1 MLSIVHRLKG
11 SAWIAVILL
20 AMTVPAV
27 AADRQILREAVARIL
42 NADPAGLELSP
53 LESASDVFRI
63 EAGAG
68 DGASEL
74 FAASSS
80 TLVGSLGYSGK
91 PVDIAV
97 VVDVSSD
104 AAKISGAELLSH
116 SEPILTLGIDTRD
129 LSRYV
134 GGFAGTDADAGLAS
148 LVRGGSLPQAVS
160 GATVSSGAI
169 RNAILRTGRAV
180 ARAARSEEAE
190 RAQAAAEEI
199 ENYSG
204 LLESGAVSRL
214 SVDFT
219 EAREALPGYTTIEPG
234 KDTFVELHAGV
245 LRDNEAT
252 AKLLGQKAF
261 ARVDAERGRSE
272 TALFIAASGLYSVKG
287 TGWRKSGV
295 FDRLELIQGD
305 RTIRLPSDRHFRLEE
320 LAIGGAPKFREAM
333 VVFVP
338 ASAGFDPDKPARLD
352 LVVTAPDKS
361 SARFGLDLVPEGAPT
376 GVVVQELAD
385 EREGWRLEWEARAPE
400 LAILTVMLTVLF
412 AVLYVSGPL
421 VRRAETYRA
430 FRTGFLFVTLVW
442 LGWIAGAQ
450 LSVVQVVAFIHSLLA
465 DFRWQTFLLDP
476 LVFTLWAFVAITLVF
491 WGRGVYCGWLCPFGA
506 LQELTNQ
513 AARRFNLRQIE
524 IPWEI
529 HIRLWPIK
537 YVFLFLIV
545 GVSLQEIGLAF
556 RLAEVEPFKT
566 AITLHFLRP
575 PAFVAYA
582 LVLLFVGLFVE
593 RAFCR
598 YLCPLGAALALP
610 SKFKIFDWLV
620 RRPQCGRE
628 CRLCATTCTVQAIDP
643 IGRINPNE
651 CIYCLRCQA
660 NYHDETV
667 CVPLKMRARRRNPT
681 APHDT
686 DKAS

>member
-1 MLSIVHRLKG
+1 MVAIVHRLK
-11 SAWIAVILL
+11 AALWAVVLL
-20 AMTVPAV
+20 AGMAMPVV
-27 AADRQILREAVARIL
+27 AAGEKTLREAAAGIL
-42 NADPAGLELSP
+42 NAGPAGLDLSQ
-53 LESASDVFRI
+53 LETAPDVYRI
-63 EAGAG
+63 EGEAGG
-68 DGASEL
+68 G
-74 FAASSS
+74 SSS
-80 TLVGSLGYSGK
+80 LYVGSSFRLVGSLGYSGK
-91 PVDIAV
+91 PVDVAV
-97 VVDVSSD
+97 VVDVSN
-104 AAKISGAELLSH
+104 AAARISGAKLLSH

-129 LSRYV
+129 LARYV
-134 GGFAGTDADAGLAS
+134 GGFAGTDVDAGLAA
-148 LVRGGSLPQAVS
+148 LVRGGSLPDAVS

-169 RNAILRTGRAV
+169 RNAILRAGRTI
-180 ARAARSEEAE
+180 ARAARAE
-190 RAQAAAEEI
+190 TARTGAAIREMEDFPDFV
-199 ENYSG
+199 EG
-204 LLESGAVSRL
+204 GAISRM
-214 SVDFT
+214 SVDFAA
-219 EAREALPGYTTIEPG
+219 ARAALPGYTTIDPG

-245 LRDNEAT
+245 LRDQDISAR
-252 AKLLGQKAF
+252 LLGPETF
-261 ARVDAERGRSE
+261 ARVDAERGRGE

-287 TGWRKSGV
+287 TGWKKSGV
-295 FDRLELIQGD
+295 FDRLELVQGD
-305 RTIRLPSDRHFRLEE
+305 KTNRISSDRHIRLEE
-320 LAIGGAPKFREAM
+320 LVVKDAPNFREAM
-333 VVFVP
+333 VAFLP
-338 ASAGFDPDKPARLD
+338 AASGFDPEKAARLD
-352 LVVTAPDKS
+352 LVVTAPDGS
-361 SARFGLDLVPEGAPT
+361 SARFGLDLAPEKVPDEAAN
-376 GVVVQELAD
+376 QEMAG
-385 EREGWRLEWEARAPE
+385 EPEGWRLEWEARAPD

-421 VRRAETYRA
+421 VRHAETYRT
-430 FRTGFLFVTLVW
+430 FRTGFLLVTLIW

-450 LSVVQVVAFIHSLLA
+450 LSVVQVVSFIHALLA

-513 AARRFNLRQIE
+513 AARHFKFRQIE

-537 YVFLFLIV
+537 YIFLFLII

-582 LVLLFVGLFVE
+582 LILLFAGLFVE

-667 CVPLKMRARRRNPT
+667 CVPLKMRARRRNAASP
-681 APHDT
+681 PEP